1 MDIMQ
6 AIDTRISC
14 RAYDGREVE
23 AEKLDQLEACIAECN
38 AAANVRMALM
48 RPADGGADLRLAK
61 AMFAGQPSTYIAYV
75 SATDEESRD
84 RLGYYGE
91 KVILLATQ
99 LGLGT
104 CWVAG
109 TYDRASAHVSL
120 EPGEELYAVV
130 PVGYPAPK
138 TPLKQRTVRAALRKR
153 DKKPTDIY
161 AGYNDASAAVRAA
174 IDAVIK
180 GPSAVN
186 GQPWVFID
194 TPGGIAATLPSVK
207 SGIELLDLGIAK
219 LHFEL
224 GAASAGVGGSWSWGI
239 GGTFT
244 RS

>member
-1 MDIMQ
+1 M
-6 AIDTRISC
+6 
-14 RAYDGREVE
+14 V
-23 AEKLDQLEACIAECN
+23 
-38 AAANVRMALM
+38 LM
-48 RPADGGADLRLAK
+48 RPENGGADLKLAK
-61 AMFAGQPSTYIAYV
+61 AMFAGQPSTYIANI
-75 SATDEESRD
+75 ARTDEESRD

-91 KVILLATQ
+91 KVILFATQ

-120 EPGEELYAVV
+120 EPGEELHAVV

-138 TPLKQRTVRAALRKR
+138 TPLKQRTVRAALRRR
-153 DKKPTDIY
+153 DKKPTDVY
-161 AGYNDASAAVRAA
+161 AGYNVASAAVRAA

-224 GAASAGVGGSWSWGI
+224 GAASAGVGGTWSWGI

>member
-6 AIDTRISC
+6 AIDSRISC
-14 RAYDGREVE
+14 RAYDGRTVE
-23 AEKLDQLEACIAECN
+23 AEKLDQLQAFIAEYN
-38 AAANVRMALM
+38 AAGDVRMVLM
-48 RPADGGADLRLAK
+48 RPENGGADLKLAK
-61 AMFAGQPSTYIAYV
+61 AMFAGQPSTYIAYI
-75 SATDEESRD
+75 ARTDEESRD

-91 KVILLATQ
+91 KVILFATQ

-120 EPGEELYAVV
+120 EPGEVLHAVV

-138 TPLKQRTVRAALRKR
+138 TPLKQRTVRAALRRR
-153 DKKPTDIY
+153 DRNPTDVY
-161 AGYNDASAAVRAA
+161 AGYNDAPAAIRTA

-224 GAASAGVGGSWSWGI
+224 GAASAGVGGTWSWGI